1 VRRLPLVAGALAG
14 AGAVIL
20 VARKRRGGR
29 ERVSLVYEDGEQLSL
44 DGSEPGADRILALAR
59 EAIVAAR

>member
-14 AGAVIL
+14 AGAVVL

-44 DGSEPGADRILALAR
+44 DGGEPGADRVLAVAR